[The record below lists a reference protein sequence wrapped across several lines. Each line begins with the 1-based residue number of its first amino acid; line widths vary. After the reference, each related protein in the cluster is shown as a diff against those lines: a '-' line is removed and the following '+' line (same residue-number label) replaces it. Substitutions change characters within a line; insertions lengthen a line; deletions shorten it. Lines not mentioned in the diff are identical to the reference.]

1 MLFYEQK
8 IRLLGNDL
16 IMVGI
21 LFWNTRI
28 TNKSKTDTQHISRI
42 EDAIVNI
49 VQETDCDIIVLAEFN
64 SPITGL
70 CNKLS
75 LIGRDFRERKSIAG
89 NARVN
94 VLADNRLL
102 NEIIRESRYYV
113 IHDFDLMGYHF
124 LLGGVHFP
132 SKLCTEA
139 KDVEIVGSDF
149 IHAIKE
155 SEAEAKHEKVIM
167 IGDFNANPFEPI
179 ITDFSYLHAI
189 FDSSVVERARF
200 RELFGIKNQIFY
212 NPMWNL
218 LGDAHYPKGS
228 YYSDSGKS
236 CKLFWHIFDQ
246 VIISADLIKAY
257 TKDSLKILIGVGD
270 KCFMNKN
277 GKPDEI
283 LYSDHLPLFFALQE
297 DLL

>member
-1 MLFYEQK
+1 M
-8 IRLLGNDL
+8 I
-16 IMVGI
+16 GI
-21 LFWNTRI
+21 LFWNTCI
-28 TNKSKTDTQHISRI
+28 TTKSKTDTQRISQI

-64 SPITGL
+64 SQIAGL

-89 NARVN
+89 NARVK

-149 IHAIKE
+149 IDAIKE

-257 TKDSLKILIGVGD
+257 TKDSLKILIGTD
-270 KCFMNKN
+270 SRCFLNQS
-277 GKPDEI
+277 GKPDNEN
-283 LYSDHLPLFFALQE
+283 YSDHLPVFFSFQE

>member
-1 MLFYEQK
+1 
-8 IRLLGNDL
+8 
-16 IMVGI
+16 MVGI
-21 LFWNTRI
+21 LFWNTCI

-89 NARVN
+89 NARVKI
-94 VLADNRLL
+94 LADNRILS
-102 NEIIRESRYYV
+102 EIIRESRYYI
-113 IHDFDLMGYHF
+113 IHNFNLTGYHF

-132 SKLCTEA
+132 SKLCTEP
-139 KDVEIVGSDF
+139 KDVEVVGSDF
-149 IHAIKE
+149 ICATKE
-155 SEAEAKHEKVIM
+155 SERETKHEKVIM
-167 IGDFNANPFEPI
+167 IGDFNTNPFEPI
-179 ITDFSYLHAI
+179 ITDFGYLHAI
-189 FDSSVVERARF
+189 FDSSTVEHARS
-200 RELFGIKNQIFY
+200 RELFWIKKQIFY

-218 LGDAHYPKGS
+218 LGDANYPKGS
-228 YYSDSGKS
+228 YYSNSGKAS
-236 CKLFWHIFDQ
+236 KLFWNIFDQ
-246 VIISADLIKAY
+246 VIISADIIKAY
-257 TKDSLKILIGVGD
+257 KKDSLKILTGVGD
-270 KCFMNKN
+270 KCFVNKN